1 MFKRLSFG
9 LSLAQD
15 VFQRVMA
22 QMFEDVEGIEV
33 VVDDILSWGENNQQ
47 HDDMLIRVLG
57 SPLLKVNI

>member
-1 MFKRLSFG
+1 MKLSFE

-22 QMFEDVEGIEV
+22 QMFEDVEGIKV

-47 HDDMLIRVLG
+47 HDDTLIRVLG